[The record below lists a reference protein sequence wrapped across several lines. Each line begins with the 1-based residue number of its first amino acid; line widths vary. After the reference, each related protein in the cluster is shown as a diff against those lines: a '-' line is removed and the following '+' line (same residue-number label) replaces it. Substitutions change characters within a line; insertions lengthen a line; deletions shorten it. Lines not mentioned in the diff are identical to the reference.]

1 MSLLPSSYD
10 SAESEEAEPRVV
22 DVESEEAD
30 EVFDAL
36 ASETARRLLTQL
48 HESPAPPAQLADSVD
63 TSVQNAQYHLAKLED
78 AGAIEVVDT
87 AYSEKGREMDVY
99 APADQ
104 ALVIF
109 AGDEEEGSTLRTAI
123 SRLLGSL
130 GIVALASAVVQALYS
145 QQLFPF
151 GGGGPAGDSDSAGDS
166 GADGQPAGDGSDDG
180 LDGGAVEE
188 SDTADDGA
196 VEETDT
202 GEGGAIETE
211 DVDTETAMD
220 NATDAQDGMD
230 TADADVNI
238 SDGVTNATDAV
249 TDGQL
254 TPEEPQTAVET
265 AANLP
270 PGLLFFV
277 GGVFAL
283 CLVFAVFYY
292 TEIR

>member
-10 SAESEEAEPRVV
+10 SAGSEEAEPRVV

-48 HESPAPPAQLADSVD
+48 HESPAPPAKLADSVD
-63 TSVQNAQYHLAKLED
+63 TSVQNVQYHLAKLED

-109 AGDEEEGSTLRTAI
+109 AGDEEESSTLRTAI

-145 QQLFPF
+145 QGLFPF
-151 GGGGPAGDSDSAGDS
+151 GGGGPTGDPES
-166 GADGQPAGDGSDDG
+166 GGGTAD
-180 LDGGAVEE
+180 ET
-188 SDTADDGA
+188 DTADEGT
-196 VEETDT
+196 VEDADT
-202 GEGGAIETE
+202 GEERSIETE
-211 DVDTETAMD
+211 DVDTETATD

-230 TADADVNI
+230 AATADVNV
-238 SDGVTNATDAV
+238 SDGVANATDAV

-254 TPEEPQTAVET
+254 TPEEPQTVVET
-265 AANLP
+265 AASLP
-270 PGLLFFV
+270 PGLLFFL

-283 CLVFAVFYY
+283 CLVVVAFYY
-292 TEIR
+292 TDLR